1 MAKTTSEK
9 KPLGKRIGAGLK
21 EAWRKFLVAIKR
33 RPQMI
38 PLTVLVVAFL
48 VYSLNLMHISDT
60 TAKIQGSGMGL
71 SGFCTMLFSMLSLVC
86 FMNAFPYRKQ
96 VNKPMLILMFVMLGV
111 VIFSDVYYLGRIDAA
126 LTRAANPITITAS
139 TLYIAYA
146 QWYIRMHII
155 ILAVAIVL
163 IVLLPVYSKLIRKIK
178 TSVEVTDNGAM
189 GEIELSGD
197 DA

>member
-71 SGFCTMLFSMLSLVC
+71 SGFCTMLFSMLSMVC
-86 FMNAFPYRKQ
+86 FMNAFPYRKK

>member
-48 VYSLNLMHISDT
+48 VYSLNLMHVSDT
-60 TAKIQGSGMGL
+60 TAKIQGAGMGL
-71 SGFCTMLFSMLSLVC
+71 SGFATMLFSMLSMVC
-86 FMNAFPYRKQ
+86 FMNAFPYRKK
-96 VNKPMLILMFVMLGV
+96 VNKPMLILMFVMLAV
-111 VIFSDVYYLGRIDAA
+111 VIYSDVYYLGRIDAA

-163 IVLLPVYSKLIRKIK
+163 IVLLPVYSKLIRKIR

-189 GEIELSGD
+189 DEIELSGD

>member
-48 VYSLNLMHISDT
+48 EYSLNLMHISDT

-71 SGFCTMLFSMLSLVC
+71 SGFCTMLFSMLSMVC
-86 FMNAFPYRKQ
+86 FMNAFPYRKK

-163 IVLLPVYSKLIRKIK
+163 IVLLPVYSELIRKIK

>member
-38 PLTVLVVAFL
+38 PLTALVIAFL
-48 VYSLNLMHISDT
+48 VYSLNLMHVSDT
-60 TAKIQGSGMGL
+60 TAKIQGAGMGL
-71 SGFCTMLFSMLSLVC
+71 SGFCTMLFSMLSMVC
-86 FMNAFPYRKQ
+86 FMNAFPYRKK

-139 TLYIAYA
+139 TFYIAYA

-163 IVLLPVYSKLIRKIK
+163 IILLPVYSKLIRKIK

-189 GEIELSGD
+189 DEIELSGD
-197 DA
+197 DV

>member
-48 VYSLNLMHISDT
+48 VYSLNLMHVSDT
-60 TAKIQGSGMGL
+60 TAKIQGAGMGL
-71 SGFCTMLFSMLSLVC
+71 SGFATMLFSMLSMVC
-86 FMNAFPYRKQ
+86 FMNAFPYRKK
-96 VNKPMLILMFVMLGV
+96 VNKPMLILMFLMLGV
-111 VIFSDVYYLGRIDAA
+111 VIFADVYYLGRIDAA
-126 LTRAANPITITAS
+126 LNRAANPITITAS

-163 IVLLPVYSKLIRKIK
+163 IILLPVYSKLIRKIK
-178 TSVEVTDNGAM
+178 TSVEVMDNGAM
-189 GEIELSGD
+189 DEIEISGD
-197 DA
+197 A

>member
-60 TAKIQGSGMGL
+60 TAKIQGAGMGL
-71 SGFCTMLFSMLSLVC
+71 SGFCTMLFSMLSMVC
-86 FMNAFPYRKQ
+86 FMNAFPYRKK
-96 VNKPMLILMFVMLGV
+96 VNKPMLILMFVMLAV
-111 VIFSDVYYLGRIDAA
+111 VIYSDVYYLGRIDAA

>member
-60 TAKIQGSGMGL
+60 TAKIQGAGMGL
-71 SGFCTMLFSMLSLVC
+71 SGFCTMLFSMLSMVC
-86 FMNAFPYRKQ
+86 FMNAFPYRKK
-96 VNKPMLILMFVMLGV
+96 VNKPMLILMFVMLAV
-111 VIFSDVYYLGRIDAA
+111 VIYSDVYYLGRIDAA

-163 IVLLPVYSKLIRKIK
+163 IVLLPVYSKLIRKIR

-189 GEIELSGD
+189 DEIELSGD

>member
-60 TAKIQGSGMGL
+60 TAKIQGAGMGL
-71 SGFCTMLFSMLSLVC
+71 SGFCTMLFSMLSMVC
-86 FMNAFPYRKQ
+86 FMNAFPYRKK
-96 VNKPMLILMFVMLGV
+96 VNKPMLILMFVMLAV
-111 VIFSDVYYLGRIDAA
+111 VIYSDVYYLGRIDAA

-189 GEIELSGD
+189 DEIELSGD

>member
-71 SGFCTMLFSMLSLVC
+71 SGFCTMLFSMLSMVC
-86 FMNAFPYRKQ
+86 FMNAFPYRKK
-96 VNKPMLILMFVMLGV
+96 VNKPMLILMFMMLGV
-111 VIFSDVYYLGRIDAA
+111 VIFADVYYLGRIDAA

>member
-71 SGFCTMLFSMLSLVC
+71 SGFCTMLFSMLSMVC
-86 FMNAFPYRKQ
+86 FMNAFPYRKK
-96 VNKPMLILMFVMLGV
+96 VNKPMLILMFVMLAV
-111 VIFSDVYYLGRIDAA
+111 VIYSDVYYLGRIDAA

-163 IVLLPVYSKLIRKIK
+163 IILLPVYSKLIRKIK

-189 GEIELSGD
+189 DEIELSGD